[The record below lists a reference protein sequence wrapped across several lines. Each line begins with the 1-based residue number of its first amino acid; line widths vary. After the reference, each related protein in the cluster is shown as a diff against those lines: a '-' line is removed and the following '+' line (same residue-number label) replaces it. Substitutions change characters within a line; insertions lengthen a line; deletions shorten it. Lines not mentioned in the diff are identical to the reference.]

1 MTLRT
6 RTGTHERARVA
17 RGLRFGGATLVA
29 FALTC
34 AASCGYR
41 PLASH
46 GAASPGGGLHVTHG
60 KRMVPAARAADALAS
75 SVSGRLAEAGEL
87 LPGTGYPMLEVELLR
102 VDETGEG
109 LADASGRPLARG
121 LRITAVGRARV
132 YRGPSTEAALD
143 TGDVSAHVSLA
154 PGALEAEALVLR
166 ERAVVAASQKLGVRL
181 AERVLGLPA
190 PSDEGRG
197 ADF

>member
-1 MTLRT
+1 MTART
-6 RTGTHERARVA
+6 RTGTHGSSKVARV
-17 RGLRFGGATLVA
+17 LRRGGATLA
-29 FALTC
+29 ALALTC
-34 AASCGYR
+34 VASCGYR

-46 GAASPGGGLHVTHG
+46 GAASPGGGLHVVPG
-60 KRMVPAARAADALAS
+60 KRMVPAARAADALAG
-75 SVSGRLAEAGEL
+75 SVAGRLAEAGEL

-109 LADASGRPLARG
+109 LADVQGRPLARG

-132 YRGPSTEAALD
+132 FRGPSAEAALD

-154 PGALEAEALVLR
+154 PGTVEAEALVLR
-166 ERAVVAASQKLGVRL
+166 ERAVVAASQKLGIRL

>member
-1 MTLRT
+1 
-6 RTGTHERARVA
+6 
-17 RGLRFGGATLVA
+17 
-29 FALTC
+29 
-34 AASCGYR
+34 
-41 PLASH
+41 
-46 GAASPGGGLHVTHG
+46 
-60 KRMVPAARAADALAS
+60 MVPAARAADALAGA
-75 SVSGRLAEAGEL
+75 VSGRLAEAGEL
-87 LPGTGYPMLEVELLR
+87 LPGTGYPMLEVELSR

-109 LADASGRPLARG
+109 LADASARPLARG

-132 YRGPSTEAALD
+132 FRDASSEAALD

-154 PGALEAEALVLR
+154 PGTVEAEALVLR